1 MTTLIV
7 LFNLKPDADVQAYE
21 KWAKTTDLPIVR
33 KLPSIASFNVY
44 RSSGVLGSDAEAPYQ
59 YVEVL
64 EVTDMNQFGTDVG
77 TDVMAKVAG
86 EFRGFADSPTFML
99 TGSIEQEG

>member
-7 LFNLKPDADVQAYE
+7 LFNLKPGADVQAYE

-44 RSSGVLGSDAEAPYQ
+44 RSAGLLGGDGQAPYQ

-64 EVTDMNQFGTDVG
+64 DVTDMQQFGSDVG

-86 EFRGFADSPTFML
+86 EFREFADSPAFML
-99 TGSIEQEG
+99 TSSIEQEG